1 MISIAIQ
8 TTEGE
13 TLPAPRQQIRRWVKS
28 ALKTINRDD
37 LTLTFIFMDTAAAR
51 ELNKQFRK
59 KNYAT
64 NVLTF
69 NLDEATADIV
79 ICMDVVKNEAKDQH
93 KPLQAHLAHMV
104 VHGTLHAVGYDHE
117 LKIEAQKMEAIEIE
131 VLARF
136 GIYDPYQGPL

>member
-8 TTEGE
+8 TSEGE
-13 TLPAPRQQIRRWVKS
+13 APPAEREQIRRWVKS
-28 ALKTINRDD
+28 TLKTVDRNDVA
-37 LTLTFIFMDTAAAR
+37 LTFIFMDTDSAR

-79 ICMDVVKNEAKDQH
+79 ICTQVVQQEAKEQR
-93 KPLQAHLAHMV
+93 KPLQSHLAHLII
-104 VHGTLHAVGYDHE
+104 HGTLHAVGYDHE
-117 LKIEAQKMEAIEIE
+117 VKADAQEMEALEIK

-136 GIYDPYQGPL
+136 GIKDPYLAI